1 MLPNFGTFNQIMD
14 ACTADYRAL
23 ILDNSS
29 NSTKIN
35 DCIFWYKAKPRP
47 PFKIGHSMF
56 YDYARDKKKKR
67 DPTKKSSTQ
76 KSVTLLKR

>member
-14 ACTADYRAL
+14 ACTAEYRAL

-35 DCIFWYKAKPRP
+35 DCIFWYKAKTRP
-47 PFKIGHSMF
+47 PFRIGHSMF
-56 YDYARDKKKKR
+56 YEYAKDKKKNK
-67 DPTKKSSTQ
+67 DSKKPTTR

>member
-1 MLPNFGTFNQIMD
+1 
-14 ACTADYRAL
+14 
-23 ILDNSS
+23 
-29 NSTKIN
+29 
-35 DCIFWYKAKPRP
+35 
-47 PFKIGHSMF
+47 MF